1 MALAKS
7 QAGDTAH
14 TRDTTAAKI
23 GDVETFVVDLDGR
36 VKRLEDL
43 ILVSE
48 DGAAAPSGGE

>member
-48 DGAAAPSGGE
+48 DGAAAASGGE